1 MNKREFDELVKS
13 VRQMGAHMRGRRVR
27 GMKAVELPVPDVRAL
42 RERLGLSQAEF
53 AAAFGFSLRTLQ
65 NWEQGRVQPSGPSR
79 ALLTILSVDP
89 KGALKALAR
98 AA

>member
-1 MNKREFDELVKS
+1 MNKREFEELLES
-13 VRQMGAHMRGRRVR
+13 VRQMGTHMHGKRVR
-27 GMKAVELPVPDVRAL
+27 GMRGVELPVPNVHAL
-42 RERLGLSQAEF
+42 RERLGLSQSEF

-79 ALLTILSVDP
+79 ALLTILEADP
-89 KGALKALAR
+89 KAALKALAH